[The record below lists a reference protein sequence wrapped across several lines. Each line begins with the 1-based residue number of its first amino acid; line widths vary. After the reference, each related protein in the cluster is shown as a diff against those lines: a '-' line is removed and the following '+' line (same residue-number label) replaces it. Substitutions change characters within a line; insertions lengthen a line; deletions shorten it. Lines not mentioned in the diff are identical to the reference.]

1 MALALYCSLLVD
13 EQRTGTDPEAVKEAT
28 LLLDVLTPI
37 VKSWPSQWCL
47 EANNLAIQVHGG
59 YGYTREYNVEQ
70 FYRDN
75 RLNAIHEGTHGIHGL
90 DLLGR
95 KVSMQEG
102 ALFKAFAGEVRKTVD
117 RAASANPQHALSA
130 ELRTQAD
137 ALAAALRRTSH
148 VTQTLYAAGDMNK
161 TLANASTYLEA
172 VGHIVVAWMWLE
184 QAIVA
189 AQRLAEGAAGDD
201 ANFYQG
207 KLQACRYFFRWEL
220 PKVQQQLDL
229 LESIDTTTLDMQDAW
244 F

>member
-1 MALALYCSLLVD
+1 
-13 EQRTGTDPEAVKEAT
+13 
-28 LLLDVLTPI
+28 
-37 VKSWPSQWCL
+37 
-47 EANNLAIQVHGG
+47 VHGG

-95 KVSMQEG
+95 KVSMQDG
-102 ALFKAFAGEVRKTVD
+102 ALFKAFAGMVRKTVD
-117 RAASANPQHALSA
+117 RASSANAQHALSM
-130 ELRTQAD
+130 ELRSQAD

-148 VTQTLYAAGDMNK
+148 VTQALYAVGDMNK

-172 VGHIVVAWMWLE
+172 VGHIVVAWIWLE
-184 QAIVA
+184 QALVA
-189 AQRLAEGAAGDD
+189 ARSLAEDQGGQLGDD

>member
-1 MALALYCSLLVD
+1 MCIRD
-13 EQRTGTDPEAVKEAT
+13 R
-28 LLLDVLTPI
+28 
-37 VKSWPSQWCL
+37 
-47 EANNLAIQVHGG
+47 
-59 YGYTREYNVEQ
+59 

-130 ELRTQAD
+130 ELKAQAD
-137 ALAAALRRTSH
+137 ALAAALRRATH
-148 VTQTLYAAGDMNK
+148 VTQALYAAGDMNK

-172 VGHIVVAWMWLE
+172 MGHIVVAWMWLE

-189 AQRLAEGAAGDD
+189 ARSLAEGAGGDD

-220 PKVQQQLDL
+220 PKVQQQFDL